1 MKNDPRQ
8 ARHFYSARRH
18 ATRAA
23 SAGVLLLA
31 LGATLA
37 IAQSA
42 IVPAAARNLVTA
54 QVDSSQRFIL
64 ADNRPAWAAA
74 QNDRGAVPD
83 DLPLQS
89 LTLTLNRSPEREQAF
104 QQLLKGQQDP
114 TSPDYH
120 RWLTP
125 VEIGERFGTSQH
137 DLDAIGAWLAAQ
149 GLHVDAIANSRT
161 RISFSGAAVSVG
173 KAFSAPLHYYNV
185 GGETRVSNAD
195 DPQIPA
201 ALATVVQ
208 SVAGLHTVKYHPA
221 HRTTQP
227 QRAAPGPVVQPQASN
242 CSGGSCDYF
251 LFPGD
256 FAKIYDLPSTYTGT
270 GQSIAIVSR
279 TRVYDGDDSSFMTR
293 ANVTF
298 APPTVIVP
306 PDGVDPGPAAT
317 TCTTTGTTNTC
328 TNPSDAV
335 NDQGEATLDVQRAG
349 SVAPGATLKLIASS
363 DKGQSDG
370 IVIDIEYAIDTN
382 PVPAP
387 ILSISFASCE
397 NDNGRSSSIAFDQ
410 LYQQAA
416 AEGIS
421 VFVASGDGGV
431 AGCEALD
438 ATPSTTQIASTNTL
452 CASGYVTCVGGTE
465 FGDQANPTAY
475 WSSSNSAGFVS
486 ALGYIPEGAW
496 NDPISSDSG
505 KTQFAASGG
514 GFSAYIATPPWQTG
528 IGVPGTQ
535 GRYSPDVS
543 FAASTREGY
552 FTCIAA
558 QGASCVSSS
567 GGSFTFLGSGGTS
580 ASAPSMAGIAA
591 LLNQKVGSAQGN
603 LNPRLYTLAANPA
616 NGVFHDVTVGSSGV
630 SNCDVTVPSLCNNS
644 TPGPS
649 GLSGG
654 LQGFIVGPGFDLAT
668 GLGSI
673 DVGKLLSEWNNTAPS
688 VFNLD
693 QHGLT
698 GAWYNAATG
707 GQGFLIEAYKDLK
720 GPGNG
725 YLALGW
731 YTFDVTAAG
740 GQRWYTLQ
748 GPANSGDA
756 ASSLT
761 IFAATG
767 GNFNAAPKI
776 TATAVGTATL
786 SFADCTTGTLNFN
799 FNDGRTGSIPIS
811 RIDPNITCSPAGDNG
826 NATQNFLLSGAWYDP
841 NTSGQGFFFDVNPAI
856 NLMFAAWYTY
866 APNGAGLG
874 GGASQR
880 WYTIQD
886 NAFAPGTTSKSGLNI
901 YETTGGVFNSG
912 KVSAGAPVGTAT
924 LTIASCTSMT
934 LAYTFTSGTNA
945 GQSGTI
951 NLGRIAGAPAGCNF

>member
-8 ARHFYSARRH
+8 ARHVSTARQH

-23 SAGVLLLA
+23 SAGILLLA
-31 LGATLA
+31 LGALA
-37 IAQSA
+37 NAQPA

-54 QVDSSQRFIL
+54 QVDSSQRFML
-64 ADNRPAWAAA
+64 ADRRPAWTTV

-104 QQLLKGQQDP
+104 QQLLKDQQDP

-125 VEIGERFGTSQH
+125 VELGERFGASQH
-137 DLDAIGAWLAAQ
+137 DLDAIGAWLSAQ

-173 KAFSAPLHYYNV
+173 KAFSAPLHYYGV
-185 GGETRVSNAD
+185 DGETRVSNAV

-208 SVAGLHTVKYHPA
+208 SIAGLHSVKYHPA
-221 HRTTQP
+221 HRMTQP
-227 QRAAPGPVVQPQASN
+227 QRTAPGPVVQPQASN

-279 TRVYDGDDSSFMTR
+279 ARVYDGDNSNFMTR
-293 ANVTF
+293 AKVTF
-298 APPTVIVP
+298 AAPTVIVP
-306 PDGVDPGPAAT
+306 PGGVDPGPPAT
-317 TCTTTGTTNTC
+317 TCTTTGTTDTC

-397 NDNGRSSSIAFDQ
+397 NDNGRSSSVAFDQ

-505 KTQFAASGG
+505 KTQFAATGG
-514 GFSAYIATPPWQTG
+514 GFSAYIATPSWQTG

-591 LLNQKVGSAQGN
+591 LLNQKVGSTQGN

-654 LQGFIVGPGFDLAT
+654 LQGFLSDR
-668 GLGSI
+668 GSI
-673 DVGKLLSEWNNTAPS
+673 SRPVSGRSMSAIFSSEWNNTIPS

-707 GQGFLIEAYKDLK
+707 GQGFLIEAYKDLNGAGK
-720 GPGNG
+720 G
-725 YLALGW
+725 YSRS
-731 YTFDVTAAG
+731 AG
-740 GQRWYTLQ
+740 IRSTS
-748 GPANSGDA
+748 PPPA
-756 ASSLT
+756 ASAGTRCRARPTVAMRRRPDDLRRDRRQLQR
-761 IFAATG
+761 
-767 GNFNAAPKI
+767 APKI
-776 TATAVGTATL
+776 TASGAVGTATL
-786 SFADCTTGTLNFN
+786 SFADCATGTLNFI
-799 FNDGRTGSIPIS
+799 FRRRPHGLDPDQPHRSEHHLFASGRQRQCDAELPAVGRTGTTRTRAARAFSSTSIRRS
-811 RIDPNITCSPAGDNG
+811 T
-826 NATQNFLLSGAWYDP
+826 
-841 NTSGQGFFFDVNPAI
+841 
-856 NLMFAAWYTY
+856 
-866 APNGAGLG
+866 
-874 GGASQR
+874 
-880 WYTIQD
+880 
-886 NAFAPGTTSKSGLNI
+886 
-901 YETTGGVFNSG
+901 
-912 KVSAGAPVGTAT
+912 
-924 LTIASCTSMT
+924 
-934 LAYTFTSGTNA
+934 
-945 GQSGTI
+945 
-951 NLGRIAGAPAGCNF
+951 